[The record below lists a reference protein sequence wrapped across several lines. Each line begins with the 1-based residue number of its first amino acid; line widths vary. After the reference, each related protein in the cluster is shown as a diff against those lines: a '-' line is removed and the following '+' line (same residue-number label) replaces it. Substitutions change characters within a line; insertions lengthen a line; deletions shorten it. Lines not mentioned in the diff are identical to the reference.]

1 MSKIQ
6 DTITFSLSAE
16 DTVVNNTVRIE
27 ARIVGMIPQDM
38 TEQTLK
44 DSIRAVTKKFI
55 DTDWQYANM
64 NRTAHPSGQ
73 EQIMLSATARVPE
86 SENYRLAQRA
96 EEASRGTDLPRIV
109 DATADTSPTSA
120 QIDETT
126 RKLRVVILKKAQDE
140 QRLLSEASGDKYRL
154 GALNF
159 SQVFDSSANTRASS
173 QSMAVM
179 AGAAAAKTS
188 YGSGFA
194 GNDDSI
200 GNAVKLTMQAS
211 VELRISR

>member
-1 MSKIQ
+1 MPKIQ
-6 DTITFSLSAE
+6 DTITFTLSAE
-16 DTVVNNTVRIE
+16 DTVVNNTVRID
-27 ARIVGMIPQDM
+27 ARIVGMIPKDM

-73 EQIMLSATARVPE
+73 EQIILSATTRVSE

-109 DATADTSPTSA
+109 EATADTSPTST

-126 RKLRVVILKKAQDE
+126 RKLRLVILKKAQDE
-140 QRLLSEASGDKYRL
+140 LHMLSQASGDKYRL

-159 SQVFDSSANTRASS
+159 SQVFDSSSNTRASS
-173 QSMAVM
+173 QAVM
-179 AGAAAAKTS
+179 AGAAKTS

-211 VELRISR
+211 VELRIGR